1 MGWSGFKLKMIYIYI
16 HNYIYLLLYID
27 KSYPRN
33 LAWKLIADHGS
44 MGFTISQSFHFPPSS
59 SFCLSFCMTRRM
71 VSQSLGTMWWNFPGM
86 ELRNMLENTYISI
99 IMYSHVMVVQ
109 SSVDV
114 GEILRLMLNSH
125 YFLMFSVQIL
135 VEFLH
140 DKFYGSVIITKNTV
154 NIFMKT
160 YIPSLITPGDQHRT
174 GWCFQAVPKVKSYL
188 HRNQLQT
195 FCLTATRLIQVI
207 TLNTSTWY

>member
-1 MGWSGFKLKMIYIYI
+1 MPKRVIEWWRSLFSDIPDVRDHKGRGRYRWWWHQFWGVNGFDSMKFIDNPWDDLDSNWKWYIYI
-16 HNYIYLLLYID
+16 D
-27 KSYPRN
+27 KPYPRN

-44 MGFTISQSFHFPPSS
+44 MGFTISQSFHLPPSS
-59 SFCLSFCMTRRM
+59 SFCLFFCMTRRM

-86 ELRNMLENTYISI
+86 ELRNMFENTYISI

-114 GEILRLMLNSH
+114 GEVPRLMLISH

-140 DKFYGSVIITKNTV
+140 DKFYVQSSSQRTRSTFSWKKYSKLN
-154 NIFMKT
+154 
-160 YIPSLITPGDQHRT
+160 YIRPR
-174 GWCFQAVPKVKSYL
+174 
-188 HRNQLQT
+188 R
-195 FCLTATRLIQVI
+195 
-207 TLNTSTWY
+207 ST